1 MSLLNKIQLPPTA
14 CKIALY
20 FNAAIKPE
28 ESEEL
33 GGFYAT
39 NVISGTEEQLYT
51 SSGSVKF
58 SEKGNETAAG
68 MLYKQTLTFQLPTTD
83 ALRAQRIDQFKKV
96 KFINLVFSNGAKLF
110 FGRNDVDQNTKPKVT
125 VSSDD
130 KLTKIEFS
138 QKNIVPLGF
147 KVQSNFIFQD
157 EMIFIFQD
165 GTQFIF

>member
-1 MSLLNKIQLPPTA
+1 MSLLNKIKLPPTA
-14 CKIALY
+14 CKVALY
-20 FNAAIKPE
+20 FNATIKPE
-28 ESEEL
+28 ESEAY

-58 SEKGNETAAG
+58 SESGNQTAAG
-68 MLYKQTLTFQLPTTD
+68 MIYSQTLTFRLPSTD
-83 ALRAQRIDQFKKV
+83 ELRAQRIDQFQNV
-96 KFINLVFSNGAKLF
+96 KFINLIFSNGAKLF
-110 FGRNDVDQNTKPKVT
+110 FGRNDVDQNTRPKVKIK
-125 VSSDD
+125 SDD
-130 KLTKIEFS
+130 KLTTIEFS